1 MEKANFDDI
10 VRNLLVFLKGQVPSL
25 QGKHSREDLAHQIQS
40 IVYTLR
46 TSIIQLEG
54 ASTSDP
60 RNTPEYLA
68 AIQELEGFKKTNARL
83 EESLFL
89 EMDKSQKLAGEIEKQ
104 SSLVK
109 QRDLHIAE
117 LDEALRTAHAQSAV
131 VQNNFTALS
140 KEEKTALQKAAEEA
154 VQDAQAAQA
163 EISRLSIDLAQ
174 LRLNLDNANRQLEEV
189 RAKSAA
195 HEVDGTK
202 HREFVEKALEAA
214 NQLFKRDKQK
224 LQEELSSLQ
233 TERSSLQAELDR
245 LKSQSGSSQEI
256 DRALIRTFQEKIE
269 KLQKAVQSAPAGD
282 AVQNIQASTEAKIRV
297 LEKALA
303 DARRQIE
310 AGSASPADQLEAFTR
325 EKRELQQRVIDLE
338 AIVRRVMSAR
348 GKNLVE
354 PGSSGANTL
363 RTEEIILFF
372 EVLTTVVA
380 RLARSPENR
389 DLRQKAEE
397 AIQLL
402 EKSHAVDPITSLG
415 GIYEEK
421 HHKVVR
427 SYFAPF
433 LEDGTIVNE
442 ISRGYRSGDYVIQ
455 RAVVWIAKSK
465 FQCTECGSAS
475 RPQDN
480 FCPKCG
486 IELCAP
492 DGTTKRRLSMLPTEP
507 EVGIPLLDVLIT
519 RRQTQAAQ
527 ALLSHLSAAT
537 PDHPGLL
544 NRRQLITQLADES
557 QI

>member
-25 QGKHSREDLAHQIQS
+25 QSKHSREDLAHQIQS

-54 ASTSDP
+54 ASSSDP
-60 RNTPEYLA
+60 RKTPEFQS
-68 AIQELEGFKKTNARL
+68 AIQDLEGIKKTNSRL

-89 EMDKSQKLAGEIEKQ
+89 EMDKTQKLAGELEKQ
-104 SSLVK
+104 SSLLK

-117 LDEALRTAHAQSAV
+117 LDAALKASTAKSTTSQDTSAAQH
-131 VQNNFTALS
+131 L
-140 KEEKTALQKAAEEA
+140 KEKAALEA
-154 VQDAQAAQA
+154 SATAALHDAQAAQA

-174 LRLNLDNANRQLEEV
+174 LRLDLDNANHQLKEA
-189 RAKSAA
+189 RSKQSSAEKA
-195 HEVDGTK
+195 APTTSEA
-202 HREFVEKALEAA
+202 VEKAVEASK
-214 NQLFKRDKQK
+214 QLFLLEKQH
-224 LQEELSSLQ
+224 LHE
-233 TERSSLQAELDR
+233 ERSRLLAEIEQ
-245 LKSQSGSSQEI
+245 LKSQPGSSQEI
-256 DRALIRTFQEKIE
+256 DRALIKTLQEKVE

-282 AVQNIQASTEAKIRV
+282 AVQNIQAATEARIKM

-303 DARRQIE
+303 EARRQIDT
-310 AGSASPADQLEAFTR
+310 GSAVPADQLEAFTR
-325 EKRELQQRVIDLE
+325 ENRELQQRIIDLE
-338 AIVRRVMSAR
+338 ATVRRLTAAR
-348 GKNLVE
+348 GKNLAE
-354 PGSSGANTL
+354 PGAGGTNTL
-363 RTEEIILFF
+363 RTEEIIMFF

-397 AIQLL
+397 AIALL
-402 EKSHAVDPITSLG
+402 EKSHAVDPIISLG
-415 GIYEEK
+415 GIFEEK

-442 ISRGYRSGDYVIQ
+442 ISRGYRSGDHIIQ

-486 IELCAP
+486 LELCAP
-492 DGTTKRRLSMLPTEP
+492 DGTTKRRLPMMPTEP
-507 EVGIPLLDVLIT
+507 EIGIPLLDVLLT

-527 ALLSHLSAAT
+527 ALLSHLAAAN

-544 NRRQLITQLADES
+544 NRRQLITQLADV
-557 QI
+557 